1 MSRVNRVALTI
12 IAVVRRDGRSRHVL
26 GRMSLLT
33 AVHVLL
39 RHRRRSLRIGLAQ
52 SRRRRSVSRT
62 LESSGI
68 DVWRPDLW
76 HRWRRSVVPSWF
88 MTLTLEAG
96 SRFVTRQPTGGN
108 SVGQRVRAAVSA
120 IVRGR
125 DGTKAHWT
133 PRVAHG
139 RCLSVRDERR
149 HGLHA
154 RHGATAAIGACL
166 PITCGRTDP

>member
-12 IAVVRRDGRSRHVL
+12 VAVVRRDWRSRHVL
-26 GRMSLLT
+26 GRMGLLT

-39 RHRRRSLRIGLAQ
+39 RHGRRSLRIGLAQ

-62 LESSGI
+62 LESGGI

-76 HRWRRSVVPSWF
+76 HRWRWSVVPPWF
-88 MTLTLEAG
+88 MTLALEAG
-96 SRFVTRQPTGGN
+96 SRLVARQPTGRNG
-108 SVGQRVRAAVSA
+108 VGQRVRAAVSA
-120 IVRGR
+120 VVRR
-125 DGTKAHWT
+125 RNRTKAHGT
-133 PRVAHG
+133 ARMAHT

-154 RHGATAAIGACL
+154 RHGTTAAIGASL
-166 PITCGRTDP
+166 PIACGRTDP